1 MRRRRLLLLAL
12 AVLALPGCEALFGD
26 FPRENPPEPPPAPA
40 ADAAKV
46 AESLGAPGPPSADE
60 AERRLAR
67 ENEELTRRLASVE
80 AEMAQLRDA
89 FARAAVRPR
98 EDAAAAP
105 AVPASPSPVEAY
117 AAALAAFRARRY
129 DEALR
134 AFTAFGQRFA
144 DHPLALNAQYWV
156 GECRYAQRDF
166 PQAIV
171 EFERVLARP
180 DGARKAPDALLMIGQ
195 SWRTLGERRDGD
207 GALRRLVGEY
217 PHSPAAAVARRLL
230 AR

>member
-1 MRRRRLLLLAL
+1 PA
-12 AVLALPGCEALFGD
+12 
-26 FPRENPPEPPPAPA
+26 PPVVAAPA
-40 ADAAKV
+40 A
-46 AESLGAPGPPSADE
+46 
-60 AERRLAR
+60 
-67 ENEELTRRLASVE
+67 
-80 AEMAQLRDA
+80 
-89 FARAAVRPR
+89 
-98 EDAAAAP
+98 
-105 AVPASPSPVEAY
+105 PSPVEAY

-134 AFTAFGQRFA
+134 AFTAFGERFA

-180 DGARKAPDALLMIGQ
+180 DSARKAPDALLMIGQ

-207 GALRRLVGEY
+207 AALRRLVGEY
-217 PHSPAAAVARRLL
+217 PRSSAAAVARRLL